1 MDVKDL
7 IGCNTFHTA
16 DNVCGVIR
24 MYRAGLGASMQDL
37 VKGAKHMHFQGI
49 DNPVFAKTLFEYL
62 LNYVGQEEVFIGN
75 FLYYIEQGMDDM
87 KALSTT
93 VNFMEQ

>member
-7 IGCNTFHTA
+7 IGCNTFRTA

-24 MYRAGLGASMQDL
+24 MYQANLGISLQDL
-37 VKGAKHMHFQGI
+37 VKGVKYMHFRDI

-62 LNYVGQEEVFIGN
+62 LKYVGQEEAFISN
-75 FLYYIEQGMDDM
+75 FLYYIEEGMDEM
-87 KALSTT
+87 KALNET
-93 VNFMEQ
+93 VNCMEK